1 MITLEKFNYI
11 KDKYGHCASWAIWAN
26 EGESPKSNIGDL
38 TVLDPEENSNLLSQ
52 LNPNVVFVGLNLS
65 RGDIK
70 GDFGN
75 FHSSYHAATDYKI
88 RFALKDSPWW
98 GGYMTD
104 IIKDFE
110 QKVSG
115 KVKDYLRAN
124 KEFERQNVQNF
135 RQEMIDIGASNP
147 TLIAFG
153 HDTFS
158 ILKRNLKKEFKI
170 LKVYHYAHFINKEN
184 YRAKVWSIC
193 KF

>member
-11 KDKYGHCASWAIWAN
+11 KDKYGQCASWAIWAS

-38 TVLDPEENSNLLSQ
+38 TVRDPEENSNLLPQ
-52 LNPNVVFVGLNLS
+52 LNPNIVFVGLNIS
-65 RGDIK
+65 RDAIK
-70 GDFGN
+70 TPLAN
-75 FHSSYHAATDYKI
+75 FHSSYHAAIDYKI
-88 RFALKDSPWW
+88 RYAFKNSPYW

-115 KVKDYLRAN
+115 KVKDYLREN
-124 KEFERQNVQNF
+124 KEFELQNVQNF
-135 RQEMIDIGASNP
+135 RQELIDIGASNP

-153 HDTFS
+153 NDTYS
-158 ILKRNLKKEFKI
+158 ILKRNLKNEFKI